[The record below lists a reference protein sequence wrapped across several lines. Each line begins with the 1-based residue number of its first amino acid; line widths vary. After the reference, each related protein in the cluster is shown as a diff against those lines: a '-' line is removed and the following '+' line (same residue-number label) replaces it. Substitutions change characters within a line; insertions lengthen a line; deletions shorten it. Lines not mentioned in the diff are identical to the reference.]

1 MKNKS
6 KINIIFPYNSVG
18 GAFRSTYEIGNRLT
32 NLGYEVV
39 VYFPFFPLMK
49 GRKLFSIEN
58 IFFFIRGIGRSLIR
72 RNKVIWF
79 DVNFKVKIVPFLN
92 DFFIENADI
101 VIANHWVTAENV
113 YRLSKNKGEKYYFIR
128 DIEHWSPHFEYV
140 KDAFKLDMKRLVVAD
155 WIKDYLKK
163 ELDLSAEAVITN
175 GLNFKIFKVEDKKY
189 NLKNVTISMIFSS
202 HPMKGIEDAV
212 YVLEKIYKKYPDIK
226 IILFGFEP
234 KPKNLNFKFTYLR
247 GLAGSS
253 VKEVYTKSD
262 IFLSTSIQE
271 GFNNP
276 PSEAM
281 AAKCAVLA
289 TKVGSSPHTTEH
301 MINGILVEPR
311 DTAKMEK
318 FLSLLIEDRDLRI
331 SLSEN
336 GFKSIQK
343 LTWDVSIKKLD
354 NLFSKTYAKEL

>member
-1 MKNKS
+1 MKNKL

-32 NLGYEVV
+32 NLGYEVI

-49 GRKLFSIEN
+49 GKKLFSIEN
-58 IFFFIRGIGRSLIR
+58 IYFFIRGLGRSLIR
-72 RNKVIWF
+72 RNKVSWF

-92 DFFIENADI
+92 NFFIEDADI
-101 VIANHWVTAENV
+101 VMANHWVTAENV
-113 YRLSKNKGEKYYFIR
+113 YGLSKNKGEKYYFIR
-128 DIEHWSPHFEYV
+128 DIEHWSPHYEHV

-155 WIKDYLKK
+155 WIKDYLKN
-163 ELDLSAEAVITN
+163 ELYLDVEAVITN
-175 GLNFKIFKVEDKKY
+175 GFNFKKFKVEDKTY

-202 HPMKGIEDAV
+202 HPMKGIKDAV
-212 YVLEKIYKKYPDIK
+212 YVLEKIYKKYPDIN

-247 GLAGSS
+247 RLSGSS
-253 VKEVYTKSD
+253 VKEVYSKSD
-262 IFLSTSIQE
+262 IFLSTSLQE

-281 AAKCAVLA
+281 AAKCAVLV
-289 TKVGSSPHTTEH
+289 TNVGSAIYTMKH
-301 MINGILVEPR
+301 MINGIVVEPK
-311 DTAKMEK
+311 DSAEMEK

-354 NLFSKTYAKEL
+354 NLFSKKYAKKS